1 MSFNIAL
8 PRQRGKTTWA
18 IRLAAKTG
26 ASLVVP
32 TERDV
37 VLATAKAK
45 SLGLQIPVPITFGEF
60 LNGAGT
66 ERGGYVF
73 DNGEIMLSMLAGSEV
88 VHGITMNGTGTVEAA
103 TLTASGRQ
111 VEYLDHE
118 NP

>member
-45 SLGLQIPVPITFGEF
+45 SLGLRGSGVVYMRHASPPWRTTF
-60 LNGAGT
+60 
-66 ERGGYVF
+66 R
-73 DNGEIMLSMLAGSEV
+73 
-88 VHGITMNGTGTVEAA
+88 VEKM
-103 TLTASGRQ
+103 
-111 VEYLDHE
+111 
-118 NP
+118 P